1 MKVKVNVSVVV
12 CDLCCVLQV
21 VLLCSKAVIFSEG
34 KLYGYWGYDLELTLI
49 RNYS

>member
-1 MKVKVNVSVVV
+1 MKVKVNVSVHV
-12 CDLCCVLQV
+12 CDLSCALQV
-21 VLLCSKAVIFSEG
+21 VLLYSKAVIFSEG